1 MCLCSLDSLIELDL
15 SYNQL
20 ESLWT
25 DDQVSTAREQ
35 RRDWDNENAD
45 QDEGMWGGLLAR
57 SDSPTKRQR
66 PAAPIGRE
74 LCQPMRSLRYI
85 KLAHNRLGNATLGLP
100 VREASGVSVQCT
112 WPPAL
117 LELDLSDNFIRGPLP
132 LTWLG
137 QLRDL
142 SQLSLGGNRINDDV
156 FDPNGDWP
164 VQSNSPF
171 APPTLFPS
179 LRTLDLQRCEI
190 DNLQHIEQTFGSPCT
205 KFTNAQTSTA
215 SATPGES
222 PAPAFALRA
231 RQLVR
236 ISSAGVPHQVEGSA
250 ETLGIV
256 LEGNPLRDE
265 TFKRKGGKGGVSS
278 TRRNA
283 YGMPVPP
290 PQVSKGSAGSRIGDS
305 VPHHSFE
312 FRGRREDGVNRTG
325 LSDWDGTIP

>member
-15 SYNQL
+15 SYNKL
-20 ESLWT
+20 GSLWT
-25 DDQVSTAREQ
+25 DEQVSTAREQ

-45 QDEGMWGGLLAR
+45 QDGGMWGGFLAR
-57 SDSPTKRQR
+57 CDSPTKRQR

-74 LCQPMRSLRYI
+74 LCQPLRSLRYL

-100 VREASGVSVQCT
+100 AREASGVSAQCT

-117 LELDLSDNFIRGPLP
+117 LELDLSDNFIRGPIP

-137 QLRDL
+137 RLRDL

-156 FDPNGDWP
+156 FDLDGDRP
-164 VQSNSPF
+164 VQSTSPF

-179 LRTLDLQRCEI
+179 LRALDLQRCNI
-190 DNLQHIEQTFGSPCT
+190 DNLQQLEQTFGSPYT
-205 KFTNAQTSTA
+205 ILTNGQTNM
-215 SATPGES
+215 TPAVSGEPS
-222 PAPAFALRA
+222 APAFAIQP

-236 ISSAGVPHQVEGSA
+236 ISSVDAPRQVEASA

-256 LEGNPLRDE
+256 LEGNPLRE
-265 TFKRKGGKGGVSS
+265 ENFKRKGGKGGINS
-278 TRRNA
+278 RCNA
-283 YGMPVPP
+283 CEMPVPP
-290 PQVSKGSAGSRIGDS
+290 PQVSEGSAGSAIRDS
-305 VPHHSFE
+305 VPHHLLGV
-312 FRGRREDGVNRTG
+312 RGRRGDGVNRTG